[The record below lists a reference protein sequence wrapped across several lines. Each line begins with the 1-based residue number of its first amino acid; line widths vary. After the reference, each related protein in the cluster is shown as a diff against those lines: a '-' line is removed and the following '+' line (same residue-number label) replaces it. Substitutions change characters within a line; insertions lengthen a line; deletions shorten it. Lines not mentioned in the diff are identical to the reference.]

1 MMRAAA
7 AHRTRRLAVA
17 GVLTLALG
25 GGLAA
30 CGGDD
35 ESDDLPA
42 GLPETTQTVPE
53 ATTPVTPTTETQP
66 STETEP
72 TTTEEATTG
81 ETVAVAADPSG
92 QLAYVQKELKVKAGK
107 VSFEFT
113 NEAPVPHDFVIE
125 QDGKAIARTEIISES
140 KETLE
145 ADLEAGEY
153 VFFCSVPGHR
163 QAGMEGKLTAE

>member
-1 MMRAAA
+1 MTRSAAV
-7 AHRTRRLAVA
+7 HRTRRLALA
-17 GVLTLALG
+17 GALTLALG

-42 GLPETTQTVPE
+42 GLPEVTQTTPAE
-53 ATTPVTPTTETQP
+53 TTPTETATTET
-66 STETEP
+66 TETAP
-72 TTTEEATTG
+72 TEEATTG
-81 ETVAVAADPSG
+81 ETVEVAADPSG
-92 QLAYVQKELKVKAGK
+92 QLAYVQKELTVKAGK

-125 QDGKAIARTEIISES
+125 QDGEDVARTEIITES

-145 ADLEAGEY
+145 ADLDGGEY
-153 VFFCSVPGHR
+153 VFYCSVPGHR